1 MRGRGY
7 EGQVLQALELVPDT
21 DGQELVRRDWQ
32 ALRDA
37 GLPSQLDHR
46 GPSNA
51 PHLTLVAGP
60 HVDADAQAWA
70 VERVG
75 GLLPLA
81 VRTAGLV
88 VLGGPR
94 VTVAR
99 LVDVDDA
106 LTAAVLAVRDRV
118 PKRQHRGWLPH
129 VTLVRRL
136 PRADVQRAVDALG
149 HHDETLRLDVLR
161 HWDPD
166 TRTTTD
172 LARA

>member
-1 MRGRGY
+1 
-7 EGQVLQALELVPDT
+7 VLQALELVPDA

-32 ALRDA
+32 ALREA

-51 PHLTLVAGP
+51 PHLTLVAAP
-60 HVDADAQAWA
+60 VVDDAARRWA
-70 VERVG
+70 AERVG
-75 GLLPLA
+75 AILPVA

-94 VTVAR
+94 VTLAR

-106 LTAAVLAVRDRV
+106 LTRTVMDVRDRV

-136 PRADVQRAVDALG
+136 ARADVQRAVDVLG
-149 HHDETLRLDVLR
+149 HHDESLRLEVLR

-166 TRTTTD
+166 TRTTTA
-172 LARA
+172 LAQA

>member
-1 MRGRGY
+1 
-7 EGQVLQALELVPDT
+7 VLQALELVPDAE
-21 DGQELVRRDWQ
+21 GQERVRRDWQ

-60 HVDADAQAWA
+60 LVDDAAQQWA
-70 VERVG
+70 AEQLG
-75 GLLPLA
+75 ALLPLA

-94 VTVAR
+94 VTLAR

-106 LTAAVLAVRDRV
+106 LTTAVLAVRGRV

-129 VTLVRRL
+129 LTLVRRL
-136 PRADVQRAVDALG
+136 PRADVQQAVDVLG
-149 HHDETLRLDVLR
+149 HEDETLQIDALR

-166 TRTTTD
+166 TRTTTT
-172 LARA
+172 LAKV